1 MMAGVKLPAR
11 REHLPISDDDY
22 KRRFKAFLDEKG
34 PNDPKHGFF
43 YNWVRYLI
51 LGIGFAISLRRSLM
65 LTETKVDLLFRRSHR
80 LKKLSRNRHNF
91 DYHYAG

>member
-34 PNDPKHGFF
+34 PKQPEARF
-43 YNWVRYLI
+43 
-51 LGIGFAISLRRSLM
+51 
-65 LTETKVDLLFRRSHR
+65 LL
-80 LKKLSRNRHNF
+80 
-91 DYHYAG
+91 